1 MRLENTKAN
10 KDRFIA
16 SYWGNNVQFDDMQLN
31 IDGKL
36 FRVYDTNDCTVLA
49 QSLDKLTDADARQL
63 SYNDSTNCQMFKSCE
78 QFICYKSAKQFLE
91 DYVAIGHLTDFEASK
106 LRSMGYAIPFEGVP
120 VPVLE
125 AWGWLK
131 KY

>member
-1 MRLENTKAN
+1 MRLENTQQN

-16 SYWGNNVQFDDMQLN
+16 SYWGNSVQFDDTRLA

-36 FRVYDTNDCTVLA
+36 FRVYDTNDCTVLL
-49 QSLDKLTDADARQL
+49 SSIEKLTDYDARQL
-63 SYNDSTNCQMFKSCE
+63 SYNDSDNCQMFKSGE
-78 QFICYKSAKQFLE
+78 QFIGYKSAKQFLE

-120 VPVLE
+120 VTVLE